1 MSEKAS
7 IQDLDVQ
14 IRFRSSKLSSSEL
27 MKLTNLVVE
36 FLSQSS
42 ELELVEQ
49 NLSVQK
55 NSEKTLSSVTVLL
68 QSKS

>member
-1 MSEKAS
+1 MSEKVS